1 MLIALK
7 AISFLVLLFGLTG
20 ASPGRDFFGRD
31 SQELGTKAAHRGA
44 CKSARLAEARAV
56 SAPTAIRV
64 PYRVRIAY
72 FGP

>member
-7 AISFLVLLFGLTG
+7 AILFSVLLFGLAG
-20 ASPGRDFFGRD
+20 ASPGRDFGRD
-31 SQELGTKAAHRGA
+31 LHELGTKAAHRGA
-44 CKSARLAEARAV
+44 CKSAKLAEARAV